1 MTKKRFNESHH
12 EYGKAGEAFVEAWL
26 TKLGYTCYQ
35 PLDRYGPDLALEVR
49 GRLYPCEVER
59 RLQKS
64 WASGM
69 FKYDDYNLPERRFK
83 KLRKGPLFVLPSDM
97 SRCLIVYPSS
107 LVDALE
113 IDRFVSKDSVHAKG
127 EKILEIP
134 VDYCRDVST
143 NEIGLRIGRN
153 GEF

>member
-1 MTKKRFNESHH
+1 MTKKIFNKSHH
-12 EYGKAGEAFVEAWL
+12 EYGQAGESFVEAWL
-26 TKLGYTCYQ
+26 TKLGYTCYRPIDQ
-35 PLDRYGPDLALEVR
+35 YGPDIALEIR
-49 GRLYPCEVER
+49 GKFYPCEVER
-59 RLQKS
+59 RQQKS
-64 WASGM
+64 WPSGI

-83 KLRKGPLFVLPSDM
+83 KLRKGPLFVLPADM

-113 IDRFVSKDSVHAKG
+113 INRFMTKDSIHAKS

-143 NEIGLRIGRN
+143 DEIGLRIGRN